1 MHLIQ
6 RFVRLLGNMPLV
18 FHRFGGRIIGLYL
31 STIPNQSSRITKLNI
46 DLAFPELS
54 SLERTK
60 LARQSLFDLG
70 DKFFRLIYTWT
81 RPLAVNHSEVLEV
94 EGLQNFMQESLS
106 HPTLILLPHI
116 GNWELFG
123 AWLSQ
128 HRCYTAMFRP
138 LRVPDISDLVSQA
151 RQRGGNTMVPTST
164 SGVKK
169 ILKNLKLRQTAIVL
183 PDQVPKAGEGTYVH
197 FFGHHV
203 LTQVLPYR
211 LAKATAARVFL
222 GSAVRINGGFRI
234 ALTPLQVTTGCKQS
248 DWLHQMN
255 KAIETLVR
263 KYPDQYQWEY
273 GRFRNLEDGGLRYN

>member
-6 RFVRLLGNMPLV
+6 RFIRLLGSMPLV
-18 FHRFGGRIIGLYL
+18 CHRFGGRLIGLYL
-31 STIPNQSSRITKLNI
+31 IITPNQTSRITKQNI

-54 SLERTK
+54 SSEKTA
-60 LARQSLFDLG
+60 LARRSLFDLG

-81 RPLAVNHSEVLEV
+81 RPLTVNQSEVLEV
-94 EGLQNFMQESLS
+94 EGLQNFLQESLS

-128 HRCYTAMFRP
+128 HRSYTAMFRP
-138 LRVPDISDLVSQA
+138 LRVNDISDLVSQA
-151 RQRGGNTMVPTST
+151 RERGGNTMVPAST

-169 ILKNLKLRQTAIVL
+169 ILKNLKLRETAIVL
-183 PDQVPKAGEGTYVH
+183 PDQVPKAGEGTYVR
-197 FFGHHV
+197 FFGRNV

-222 GSAVRINGGFRI
+222 GSAIRINGGFRV
-234 ALTPLQVTTGCKQS
+234 ALTPMHVTTECRQS
-248 DWLHQMN
+248 DWLFQMN
-255 KAIETLVR
+255 KAIELLVR
-263 KYPDQYQWEY
+263 DYPDQYQWEY
-273 GRFRNLEDGGLRYN
+273 SRFRSSEDGGHTYD